1 MPRSIEK
8 LITSL
13 DNTYKKLEHEL
24 DSHGV
29 YDDVLES
36 FNDILGQLEEINEEI
51 NDASKEEKVIL
62 QEESE

>member
-24 DSHGV
+24 DNHGV

-36 FNDILGQLEEINEEI
+36 FNEVLGQLEEINEEI
-51 NDASKEEKVIL
+51 NDASNEED
-62 QEESE
+62 E